1 MLQKY
6 KINDKIKL
14 FILTFLL
21 ICVNLNHLTL
31 FFCVFFYFFTNF
43 AHQNSKTMKKIL
55 IIWTLIMGIC
65 LKAGAVLKEKNL
77 DSTLVI
83 LRAELTKHYQE
94 LNEQRDEQQKQ
105 SQEVFRNLTQTMRQ
119 SNQNALML
127 YSQQQEYLFDLTYAC
142 HQATEQYQ
150 RFQRQQLPFR
160 EFISKTSGEIARYD
174 SLINSLQ
181 AMPTNIMGPQAKTD
195 RSVCMTL
202 ATVIKRTL
210 EDDSKQM
217 EDYIRYYNQTE
228 QRLKH
233 MNDYAQKRYY
243 DIQTSIFVNGG
254 DTYWNILRNIK
265 EKWQNMKEVVTH
277 KYTND
282 ESTRHSDWNMYWIL
296 GLFIAIGFYAL
307 VAIGIN
313 LLIFR
318 FMPKRFHNQEF
329 LKKRSSIMWA
339 TTTITLAVLMGL
351 IQHNSQQNFVI
362 MASGLLVEYLWLLA
376 VILISLLL
384 RVKGSQIRSAFKI
397 YAPLLLIGFVVITF
411 RIILIPS
418 ELVSL
423 IFPPILVVC
432 LLWQWLGIRRY
443 NKNIPRSD
451 MFYTYVS
458 MLVFIASAI
467 CSWAGYTLLAVQ
479 LLIWWIMQ
487 LTCILTITCI
497 SDYLKMYEGKHN
509 FSKRPVTQT
518 WLYTLIHQV
527 VLPVLIVCSVM
538 ISIYWAA
545 DVFNLSDMC
554 WDIFNYKFINQKN
567 LQVSI
572 VKLAIVISTWFL
584 FSWFSKTV
592 LSLMRMHFESKDATS
607 AESRMV
613 MGKNVIQLII
623 WGIWLLMTLAY
634 LHISVEWLLAISGGL
649 STGIGFASKD
659 IIENIYY
666 GASLMAGRIKAGDW
680 IEIDGTMGKVKSIS
694 YTSTIIESLYGEV
707 ITFQNAQLFAKNYKN
722 LTRNHG
728 YVLAVVPFGVAYGS
742 NLKQVTTLVEEAVNN
757 LHHQWMDPK
766 KTVKSV
772 VSEMAD
778 SSINFKLFIWAIAPK
793 KSYVVSDVLKCVYD
807 TLNAHGIQIPFPQRD
822 IHVINE
828 K

>member
-1 MLQKY
+1 MK
-6 KINDKIKL
+6 K
-14 FILTFLL
+14 LL
-21 ICVNLNHLTL
+21 IIM
-31 FFCVFFYFFTNF
+31 
-43 AHQNSKTMKKIL
+43 A
-55 IIWTLIMGIC
+55 LIMGVVS
-65 LKAGAVLKEKNL
+65 KAGAVLKEKNL

-83 LRAELTKHYQE
+83 LRAELVKHYQE
-94 LNEQRDEQQKQ
+94 LNDQRTEQRRQ
-105 SQEVFRNLTQTMRQ
+105 SQEVFTNLRETMKQ

-160 EFISKTSGEIARYD
+160 EFINNTSGEIARYD

-181 AMPTNIMGPQAKTD
+181 AMPTNLMGEQAKTN
-195 RSVCMTL
+195 RSVCLTL

-210 EDDSKQM
+210 EEDSQQM
-217 EDYIRYYNQTE
+217 EDYIKYYNMTE

-254 DTYWNILRNIK
+254 DTYLEILHNIK
-265 EKWQNMKEVVTH
+265 EKWQNMKEIVAR
-277 KYTND
+277 KYTTD
-282 ESTRHSDWNMYWIL
+282 ETTRHSDWNMYWIL
-296 GLFIAIGFYAL
+296 GLFVAIAFYAL

-313 LLIFR
+313 LLVFK
-318 FMPKRFHNQEF
+318 FMPRRFHTIEF

-339 TTTITLAVLMGL
+339 TTTITLAILMGL
-351 IQHNSQQNFVI
+351 IQYNSHQNFVI

-384 RVKGSQIRSAFKI
+384 RVNASQIKNAFKI

-423 IFPPILVVC
+423 IFPPVLIAC
-432 LLWQWLGIRRY
+432 LLWQWWGIRRY
-443 NKNIPRSD
+443 NRNIPRSD

-458 MLVFIASAI
+458 MAVFIASAC

-497 SDYLKMYEGKHN
+497 SDYLKMYEEKHH
-509 FSKRPVTQT
+509 FSNRPITQT
-518 WLYTLIHQV
+518 WLYTFTHKV

-554 WDIFNYKFINQKN
+554 WGIFNYQFIEQEN

-572 VKLAIVISTWFL
+572 VKLAVVISSWFL
-584 FSWFSKTV
+584 FLWISKTV
-592 LSLMRMHFESKDATS
+592 LSLMRLHFETKDPTT
-607 AESRMV
+607 AESRSV

-623 WGIWLLMTLAY
+623 WGIWLLSVLAY
-634 LHISVEWLLAISGGL
+634 LNISVAWLLAISGGL

-680 IEIDGTMGKVKSIS
+680 IEINGTMGKVTSIS
-694 YTSTIIESLYGEV
+694 YTSTMIESLYGEV
-707 ITFQNAQLFAKNYKN
+707 ITLQNAQLFKNNYKN

-757 LHHQWMDPK
+757 LHHQWMDSK
-766 KTVKSV
+766 KPVKSV

-778 SSINFKLFIWAIAPK
+778 SSINFKLYVWAVAPK
-793 KSYVVSDVLKCVYD
+793 KSYVISDVLKCVYD
-807 TLNAHGIQIPFPQRD
+807 TLNKNSIQIPFPQRD
-822 IHVINE
+822 VHLISE
-828 K
+828 

>member
-1 MLQKY
+1 
-6 KINDKIKL
+6 
-14 FILTFLL
+14 
-21 ICVNLNHLTL
+21 
-31 FFCVFFYFFTNF
+31 
-43 AHQNSKTMKKIL
+43 MKKIL
-55 IIWTLIMGIC
+55 IILALIMGVISE
-65 LKAGAVLKEKNL
+65 AGAVLKEKNL

-83 LRAELTKHYQE
+83 LRAELVKHYQE
-94 LNEQRDEQQKQ
+94 LNSQRDQQREQN
-105 SQEVFRNLTQTMRQ
+105 QEVFKNLTQTMKQ

-127 YSQQQEYLFDLTYAC
+127 YSQKEEYLFDLTYAC

-160 EFISKTSGEIARYD
+160 EYISNTDEEIARYD

-181 AMPTNIMGPQAKTD
+181 AMPTNIMGTQAQKD
-195 RSVCMTL
+195 RSVCLTL

-210 EDDSKQM
+210 EEDSQQM
-217 EDYIRYYNQTE
+217 QDYIRYYNITE

-254 DTYWNILRNIK
+254 DTYWDILRNIK
-265 EKWQNMKEVVTH
+265 EKWQNMKEIMAR
-277 KYTND
+277 KYTTD
-282 ESTRHSDWNMYWIL
+282 ETTKHSDWNMYWIF
-296 GLFIAIGFYAL
+296 GLF
-307 VAIGIN
+307 VAIAFYTILSIGLN

-318 FMPKRFHNQEF
+318 FMPKRFHTTEF
-329 LKKRSSIMWA
+329 LRKRRSIMWA
-339 TTTITLAVLMGL
+339 TTTITLAIVMGL
-351 IQHNSQQNFVI
+351 IQYNSHQNFVI

-384 RVKGSQIRSAFKI
+384 RVSGSQIRSAFKI

-423 IFPPILVVC
+423 IFPPILIAC
-432 LLWQWLGIRRY
+432 LLWQWFCIRRH
-443 NKNIPRSD
+443 NQNVPRSD

-458 MLVFIASAI
+458 MMVFIASAG

-497 SDYLKMYEGKHN
+497 SDYLKMYEEKHE
-509 FSKRPVTQT
+509 FSKKPVTKT
-518 WLYTLIHQV
+518 WFYTLIHQV

-554 WDIFNYKFINQKN
+554 WDIFNYKFIDQEN
-567 LQVSI
+567 LKVSV
-572 VKLAIVISTWFL
+572 VKLAVVISTWFL
-584 FSWFSKTV
+584 FRWISRTV
-592 LSLMRMHFESKDATS
+592 LSLMRLHFETKDPTT
-607 AESRMV
+607 AESRAV

-623 WGIWLLMTLAY
+623 WGIWLLTALAY
-634 LHISVEWLLAISGGL
+634 LNISVEWLLAISGGL

-666 GASLMAGRIKAGDW
+666 GASLMAGRIKVGDW
-680 IEIDGTMGKVKSIS
+680 IEIDGTMGKVTSIS
-694 YTSTIIESLYGEV
+694 YTSTIIESLYGEI
-707 ITFQNAQLFAKNYKN
+707 ITFQNSQLFTKNYKN

-728 YVLAVVPFGVAYGS
+728 YVLAVVPFGVSYGS
-742 NLKQVTTLVEEAVNN
+742 NLKQVTTLVEDAVNN
-757 LHHQWMDPK
+757 LHHKWMDPDK
-766 KTVKSV
+766 KVKSV

-778 SSINFKLFIWAIAPK
+778 SSINFKLYVWADAPK

-807 TLNAHGIQIPFPQRD
+807 TLNEHGIQIPFPQRD
-822 IHVINE
+822 VHIYSE
-828 K
+828 

>member
-1 MLQKY
+1 
-6 KINDKIKL
+6 
-14 FILTFLL
+14 
-21 ICVNLNHLTL
+21 
-31 FFCVFFYFFTNF
+31 
-43 AHQNSKTMKKIL
+43 MKKL
-55 IIWTLIMGIC
+55 IIIIALIMGMTSE
-65 LKAGAVLKEKNL
+65 AGAVLKEKNL

-83 LRAELTKHYQE
+83 LRAELVKHYQE
-94 LNEQRDEQQKQ
+94 LSDQRTEQRRQ
-105 SQEVFRNLTQTMRQ
+105 SQEVFRNLRETMKQ

-160 EFISKTSGEIARYD
+160 EFISNTSGEIARYD

-181 AMPTNIMGPQAKTD
+181 AMPTNIMGEQARTD
-195 RSVCMTL
+195 RSVCLTL
-202 ATVIKRTL
+202 ATVIKRTME
-210 EDDSKQM
+210 EDSQQM
-217 EDYIRYYNQTE
+217 EDYIRYYNMTE

-254 DTYWNILRNIK
+254 DTYLDILRNIK
-265 EKWQNMKEVVTH
+265 EKWQNMKEVVTK
-277 KYTND
+277 KYTTD
-282 ESTRHSDWNMYWIL
+282 EATKHSDWNLYWIF
-296 GLFIAIGFYAL
+296 GLFVAIAFYAL
-307 VAIGIN
+307 VAIGLN
-313 LLIFR
+313 LLVFK
-318 FMPKRFHNQEF
+318 FMPKRFHTVEF

-339 TTTITLAVLMGL
+339 TTTITLAILMGL
-351 IQHNSQQNFVI
+351 IQYNSHQNFVI

-384 RVKGSQIRSAFKI
+384 RVNASQIKNAFKI

-411 RIILIPS
+411 RIVLIPS

-423 IFPPILVVC
+423 IFPPVLIAC
-432 LLWQWLGIRRY
+432 LLWQWWGIRRY
-443 NKNIPRSD
+443 NRNIPRSD
-451 MFYTYVS
+451 MFYTYIS
-458 MLVFIASAI
+458 MAVFIASAC

-497 SDYLKMYEGKHN
+497 SDYLKMYEEKHQ
-509 FSKRPVTQT
+509 FSKRPITQT
-518 WLYTLIHQV
+518 WLYTFTHKV
-527 VLPVLIVCSVM
+527 VLPALIVCSVM

-554 WDIFNYKFINQKN
+554 WGIFNYKFIDQEN
-567 LQVSI
+567 LKVSI
-572 VKLAIVISTWFL
+572 VKLAVVISSWFL
-584 FSWFSKTV
+584 FSWISKTI
-592 LSLMRMHFESKDATS
+592 LSLMRLHFETKDPST
-607 AESRMV
+607 AESRSV
-613 MGKNVIQLII
+613 MGKNVVQLII
-623 WGIWLLMTLAY
+623 WGIWLLSVLAY
-634 LHISVEWLLAISGGL
+634 LDISVAWLLAISGGL

-680 IEIDGTMGKVKSIS
+680 IEINGTMGKVTSIS

-707 ITFQNAQLFAKNYKN
+707 ITFQNAQLFKNNYKN

-742 NLKQVTTLVEEAVNN
+742 NLKQVATIVEEAVND

-766 KTVKSV
+766 KPVKSV

-778 SSINFKLFIWAIAPK
+778 SSVNFKLFVWAEAPK
-793 KSYVVSDVLKCVYD
+793 KSYVISDVLKCVYD
-807 TLNAHGIQIPFPQRD
+807 TLKDHDIQIPFPQRD
-822 IHVINE
+822 VHLISE
-828 K
+828 

>member
-1 MLQKY
+1 
-6 KINDKIKL
+6 
-14 FILTFLL
+14 
-21 ICVNLNHLTL
+21 
-31 FFCVFFYFFTNF
+31 
-43 AHQNSKTMKKIL
+43 MKKIL
-55 IIWTLIMGIC
+55 IIMALILGMVSE
-65 LKAGAVLKEKNL
+65 ADAVLKEKNL

-94 LNEQRDEQQKQ
+94 LNDQRAEQRQQ
-105 SQEVFRNLTQTMRQ
+105 SQEVFRNLRETMKQ

-160 EFISKTSGEIARYD
+160 EFINNTSGEIARYD

-181 AMPTNIMGPQAKTD
+181 AMPTNIMGERAKTD
-195 RSVCMTL
+195 RSVCLTL

-210 EDDSKQM
+210 EEDSQQM
-217 EDYIRYYNQTE
+217 EDYIRYYNMTE

-254 DTYWNILRNIK
+254 DTYLDILRNVK
-265 EKWQNMKEVVTH
+265 EKWQNMKEVVTK
-277 KYTND
+277 KYTTD
-282 ESTRHSDWNMYWIL
+282 EATKHSDWNLYWIF
-296 GLFIAIGFYAL
+296 GLFVAIAFYAL
-307 VAIGIN
+307 IAIGIN
-313 LLIFR
+313 LLVFK
-318 FMPKRFHNQEF
+318 FMPKRFHTLEF
-329 LKKRSSIMWA
+329 LRKRSSIMWA
-339 TTTITLAVLMGL
+339 TTTITLAILMGL
-351 IQHNSQQNFVI
+351 IQYNSHQNFVI

-384 RVKGSQIRSAFKI
+384 RVNASQIKNAFKI

-423 IFPPILVVC
+423 IFPPVLIAC
-432 LLWQWLGIRRY
+432 LLWQWWGIRRY
-443 NKNIPRSD
+443 NRNIPRSD
-451 MFYTYVS
+451 MFYTYIS
-458 MLVFIASAI
+458 MAVFIASAA

-497 SDYLKMYEGKHN
+497 SDYLKMYEEKHH
-509 FSKRPVTQT
+509 FSQRPITQT
-518 WLYTLIHQV
+518 WLYTFTHKVI
-527 VLPVLIVCSVM
+527 LPALIVCSVM

-554 WDIFNYKFINQKN
+554 WGIFNYKFIEQEN
-567 LQVSI
+567 LKVSI
-572 VKLAIVISTWFL
+572 VKLAVVISSWFL
-584 FSWFSKTV
+584 FSWISKTV
-592 LSLMRMHFESKDATS
+592 LSLMRLHFETKDPTT
-607 AESRMV
+607 AESRSV

-623 WGIWLLMTLAY
+623 WGIWLLAVLAY
-634 LHISVEWLLAISGGL
+634 LDISVAWLLAISGGL

-680 IEIDGTMGKVKSIS
+680 IEVDGTMGKVRSIS
-694 YTSTIIESLYGEV
+694 YTSTMIESLYGEV
-707 ITFQNAQLFAKNYKN
+707 ITFQNAQLFKNNYKN

-742 NLKQVTTLVEEAVNN
+742 NLKQVTTLVEEAVNK
-757 LHHQWMDPK
+757 LHHQWMDSK
-766 KTVKSV
+766 KPVKSV
-772 VSEMAD
+772 VSEMGD
-778 SSINFKLFIWAIAPK
+778 SSINFKLFVWAEAPK
-793 KSYVVSDVLKCVYD
+793 KSYVISDVLKCVYD
-807 TLNAHGIQIPFPQRD
+807 TLNNNGIQIPFPQRD
-822 IHVINE
+822 VHLISE
-828 K
+828 

>member
-1 MLQKY
+1 
-6 KINDKIKL
+6 
-14 FILTFLL
+14 
-21 ICVNLNHLTL
+21 
-31 FFCVFFYFFTNF
+31 
-43 AHQNSKTMKKIL
+43 MKKIL
-55 IIWTLIMGIC
+55 IIMALILGMVSE
-65 LKAGAVLKEKNL
+65 ADAVLKEKNL

-94 LNEQRDEQQKQ
+94 LNDQRAEQRQQ
-105 SQEVFRNLTQTMRQ
+105 SQEVFRNLRETMKQ

-160 EFISKTSGEIARYD
+160 EFINNTSGEIARYD

-181 AMPTNIMGPQAKTD
+181 AMPTNIMGERAKTD
-195 RSVCMTL
+195 RSVCLTL

-210 EDDSKQM
+210 EEDSQQM
-217 EDYIRYYNQTE
+217 EDYIRYYNMTE

-254 DTYWNILRNIK
+254 DTYLDILRNVK
-265 EKWQNMKEVVTH
+265 EKWQNMKEVVTK
-277 KYTND
+277 KYTTD
-282 ESTRHSDWNMYWIL
+282 EATKHSDWNLYWIF
-296 GLFIAIGFYAL
+296 GLFVAIAFYAL
-307 VAIGIN
+307 IAIGIN
-313 LLIFR
+313 LLVFK
-318 FMPKRFHNQEF
+318 FMPKRFHTLEF
-329 LKKRSSIMWA
+329 LRKRSSIMWA
-339 TTTITLAVLMGL
+339 TTTITLAILMGL
-351 IQHNSQQNFVI
+351 IQYNSHQNFVI

-384 RVKGSQIRSAFKI
+384 RVNASQIKNAFKI

-423 IFPPILVVC
+423 IFPPVLIAC
-432 LLWQWLGIRRY
+432 LLWQWWGIRRY
-443 NKNIPRSD
+443 NRNIPRSD
-451 MFYTYVS
+451 MFYTYIS
-458 MLVFIASAI
+458 MAVFIASAA

-497 SDYLKMYEGKHN
+497 SDYLKMYEEKHH
-509 FSKRPVTQT
+509 FSQRPITQT
-518 WLYTLIHQV
+518 WLYTFTHKVI
-527 VLPVLIVCSVM
+527 LPALIVCSVM

-554 WDIFNYKFINQKN
+554 WGIFNYKFIEQEN
-567 LQVSI
+567 LKVSI
-572 VKLAIVISTWFL
+572 VKLAVVISSWFL
-584 FSWFSKTV
+584 FSWISKTV
-592 LSLMRMHFESKDATS
+592 LSLMRLHFETKDPTT
-607 AESRMV
+607 AESRSV

-623 WGIWLLMTLAY
+623 WGIWLLAVLAY
-634 LHISVEWLLAISGGL
+634 LDISVAWLLAISGGL

-680 IEIDGTMGKVKSIS
+680 IEINGTMGKVTSIS
-694 YTSTIIESLYGEV
+694 YTSTMIESLYGEV
-707 ITFQNAQLFAKNYKN
+707 ITFQNAQLFKNNYKN

-742 NLKQVTTLVEEAVNN
+742 NLKQVTTLVEEAVNK
-757 LHHQWMDPK
+757 LHHQWMDSK
-766 KTVKSV
+766 KPVKSV
-772 VSEMAD
+772 VSEMGD
-778 SSINFKLFIWAIAPK
+778 SSINFKLFVWAEAPK
-793 KSYVVSDVLKCVYD
+793 KSYVVSDVLKCVYN
-807 TLNAHGIQIPFPQRD
+807 TLNDNGIQIPFPQRD
-822 IHVINE
+822 VHLISE
-828 K
+828 

>member
-1 MLQKY
+1 
-6 KINDKIKL
+6 
-14 FILTFLL
+14 
-21 ICVNLNHLTL
+21 
-31 FFCVFFYFFTNF
+31 
-43 AHQNSKTMKKIL
+43 MKKTL
-55 IIWTLIMGIC
+55 IILALIMGMVSE
-65 LKAGAVLKEKNL
+65 AGAVLKEKNL

-94 LNEQRDEQQKQ
+94 LNDQRTEQRRQ
-105 SQEVFRNLTQTMRQ
+105 SQEVFTNLRETMNQ

-127 YSQQQEYLFDLTYAC
+127 YSQKQEYLFDLTYAC

-160 EFISKTSGEIARYD
+160 EFISNTSGEIARYD

-181 AMPTNIMGPQAKTD
+181 AMPTNIMGERAKTD
-195 RSVCMTL
+195 RSVCLTL
-202 ATVIKRTL
+202 ATVIKRTME
-210 EDDSKQM
+210 EDSQQM
-217 EDYIRYYNQTE
+217 EDYIRYYNMTE

-254 DTYWNILRNIK
+254 DTYLEILRNIK
-265 EKWQNMKEVVTH
+265 EKWQDMKEIVTR
-277 KYTND
+277 KYTTD
-282 ESTRHSDWNMYWIL
+282 ETTKHSDWNMYWIF
-296 GLFIAIGFYAL
+296 GLFVAIGFYAL
-307 VAIGIN
+307 IAIGIN
-313 LLIFR
+313 LLVFK
-318 FMPKRFHNQEF
+318 FMPKRFHTLEF

-339 TTTITLAVLMGL
+339 TTTITLAILMGL
-351 IQHNSQQNFVI
+351 IQYNSHQNFVI

-384 RVKGSQIRSAFKI
+384 RVNASQIKNAFKI

-423 IFPPILVVC
+423 IFPPVLIAC
-432 LLWQWLGIRRY
+432 LLWQWWGIRRY

-458 MLVFIASAI
+458 MMVFIASAV

-497 SDYLKMYEGKHN
+497 SDYLKMYEEKHH
-509 FSKRPVTQT
+509 FSQRPITQT
-518 WLYTLIHQV
+518 WLYTFTHKV

-554 WDIFNYKFINQKN
+554 WGIFNHKFINQEN
-567 LQVSI
+567 LQVSV
-572 VKLAIVISTWFL
+572 VKLAVVISTWFL
-584 FSWFSKTV
+584 FSWLSKTI
-592 LSLMRMHFESKDATS
+592 LSLMRLHFETKDPTT
-607 AESRMV
+607 AESRSV

-623 WGIWLLMTLAY
+623 WGVWLLMTLAY

-694 YTSTIIESLYGEV
+694 YTSTMIESLYGEV
-707 ITFQNAQLFAKNYKN
+707 ITFQNAQLFKNNYKN
-722 LTRNHG
+722 LTRNNG

-742 NLKQVTTLVEEAVNN
+742 NLKQVTTLVEEAVNK
-757 LHHQWMDPK
+757 LHHKWMDSK
-766 KTVKSV
+766 KPVKSV

-778 SSINFKLFIWAIAPK
+778 SSINFKLFVWADAPK
-793 KSYVVSDVLKCVYD
+793 KSYVISDVLKCVYD
-807 TLNAHGIQIPFPQRD
+807 TLNANGIQIPFPQRD
-822 IHVINE
+822 VHLISE

>member
-1 MLQKY
+1 
-6 KINDKIKL
+6 
-14 FILTFLL
+14 
-21 ICVNLNHLTL
+21 
-31 FFCVFFYFFTNF
+31 
-43 AHQNSKTMKKIL
+43 MKKTL
-55 IIWTLIMGIC
+55 IILALIIGMVSE
-65 LKAGAVLKEKNL
+65 AGAVLKEKNL

-94 LNEQRDEQQKQ
+94 LSDQRTEQRRQ
-105 SQEVFRNLTQTMRQ
+105 SQEVFTNLRETMKQ

-142 HQATEQYQ
+142 HQATEQYH

-160 EFISKTSGEIARYD
+160 EFINNTSGEIARYD
-174 SLINSLQ
+174 SLVNSLL
-181 AMPTNIMGPQAKTD
+181 AMPTNIMGEQARID
-195 RSVCMTL
+195 RSVCLTL

-210 EDDSKQM
+210 EEDSQQM
-217 EDYIRYYNQTE
+217 EDYIKFYNMTE

-254 DTYWNILRNIK
+254 DTYLEILHNIK
-265 EKWQNMKEVVTH
+265 EKWQDMKEIVTR
-277 KYTND
+277 KYTTD
-282 ESTRHSDWNMYWIL
+282 ETTKHSDWNLYWIF
-296 GLFIAIGFYAL
+296 GLFVAIAFYAL
-307 VAIGIN
+307 LAIGIN
-313 LLIFR
+313 LLVFK
-318 FMPKRFHNQEF
+318 FMPRRFHTKEF

-339 TTTITLAVLMGL
+339 TTTITLALLMGI
-351 IQHNSQQNFVI
+351 IQYNSHQNFVI

-384 RVKGSQIRSAFKI
+384 RVNASQIKNAFKI

-411 RIILIPS
+411 RIVLIPS

-423 IFPPILVVC
+423 IFPPVLIAC
-432 LLWQWLGIRRY
+432 LLWQWWGIRRY
-443 NKNIPRSD
+443 NRNIPRSD

-458 MLVFIASAI
+458 MAVFIASAC

-497 SDYLKMYEGKHN
+497 SDYLKMYEEKHQ
-509 FSKRPVTQT
+509 FSTKPVTQT
-518 WLYTLIHQV
+518 WLYTFTHKV
-527 VLPVLIVCSVM
+527 VLPILIVCSVM
-538 ISIYWAA
+538 LSIYWAA

-554 WDIFNYKFINQKN
+554 WGIFNHKFINQEN
-567 LQVSI
+567 LQVSV
-572 VKLAIVISTWFL
+572 VKLAVVISSWFL
-584 FSWFSKTV
+584 FSWISKTI
-592 LSLMRMHFESKDATS
+592 LSLMRLHFETKDPTT
-607 AESRMV
+607 AESRSV

-623 WGIWLLMTLAY
+623 WGIWLLSVLAY
-634 LHISVEWLLAISGGL
+634 LDISVAWLLAISGGL

-680 IEIDGTMGKVKSIS
+680 IEINGTMGKVTSIS
-694 YTSTIIESLYGEV
+694 YTSTMIESLYGEV
-707 ITFQNAQLFAKNYKN
+707 ITFQNAQLFKNNYKN

-742 NLKQVTTLVEEAVNN
+742 NLKQVATLVETAINN
-757 LHHQWMDPK
+757 LDHKWIDPEK
-766 KTVKSV
+766 PVKSV
-772 VSEMAD
+772 VSEMGD
-778 SSINFKLFIWAIAPK
+778 SSINFKLFVWAEAPK
-793 KSYVVSDVLKCVYD
+793 KSYVISDVLKCVYD
-807 TLNAHGIQIPFPQRD
+807 TLNKNDIQIPFPQRD
-822 IHVINE
+822 VHLIRE
-828 K
+828 E

>member
-1 MLQKY
+1 
-6 KINDKIKL
+6 
-14 FILTFLL
+14 
-21 ICVNLNHLTL
+21 
-31 FFCVFFYFFTNF
+31 
-43 AHQNSKTMKKIL
+43 MKKIL
-55 IIWTLIMGIC
+55 IIMALILGMVSE
-65 LKAGAVLKEKNL
+65 ADAVLKEKNL

-94 LNEQRDEQQKQ
+94 LNDQRAEQRQQ
-105 SQEVFRNLTQTMRQ
+105 SQEVFRNLRETMKQ

-160 EFISKTSGEIARYD
+160 EFINNTSGEIARYD

-181 AMPTNIMGPQAKTD
+181 AMPTNIMGERAKTD
-195 RSVCMTL
+195 RSVCLTL

-210 EDDSKQM
+210 EEDSQQM
-217 EDYIRYYNQTE
+217 EDYIRYYNMTE

-254 DTYWNILRNIK
+254 DTYLDILRNVK
-265 EKWQNMKEVVTH
+265 EKWQNMKEVVTK
-277 KYTND
+277 KYTTD
-282 ESTRHSDWNMYWIL
+282 EATKHSDWNLYWIF
-296 GLFIAIGFYAL
+296 GLFVAIAFYAL
-307 VAIGIN
+307 IAIGIN
-313 LLIFR
+313 LLVFK
-318 FMPKRFHNQEF
+318 FMPKRFHTLEF
-329 LKKRSSIMWA
+329 LRKRSSIMWA
-339 TTTITLAVLMGL
+339 TTTITLAILMGL
-351 IQHNSQQNFVI
+351 IQYNSHQNFVI

-384 RVKGSQIRSAFKI
+384 RVNATQIKHAFKI

-423 IFPPILVVC
+423 IFPPVLIAC
-432 LLWQWLGIRRY
+432 LLWQWWGIRRY
-443 NKNIPRSD
+443 NRNIPRSD
-451 MFYTYVS
+451 MFYTYIS
-458 MLVFIASAI
+458 MAVFIASAA

-497 SDYLKMYEGKHN
+497 SDYLKMYEEKHH
-509 FSKRPVTQT
+509 FSQRPITQT
-518 WLYTLIHQV
+518 WLYTFTHKVI
-527 VLPVLIVCSVM
+527 LPALIVCSVM

-554 WDIFNYKFINQKN
+554 WGIFNYKFIEQEN
-567 LQVSI
+567 LKVSI
-572 VKLAIVISTWFL
+572 VKLAVVISSWFL
-584 FSWFSKTV
+584 FSWISKTV
-592 LSLMRMHFESKDATS
+592 LSLMRLHFETKDPTT
-607 AESRMV
+607 AESRSV

-623 WGIWLLMTLAY
+623 WGVWLLAVLAY
-634 LHISVEWLLAISGGL
+634 LDISVAWLLAISGGL

-680 IEIDGTMGKVKSIS
+680 IEINGTMGKVTSIS
-694 YTSTIIESLYGEV
+694 YTSTMIESLYGEV
-707 ITFQNAQLFAKNYKN
+707 ITFQNAQLFKNNYKN

-742 NLKQVTTLVEEAVNN
+742 NLKQVTTLVEEAVNK
-757 LHHQWMDPK
+757 LHHQWMDSK
-766 KTVKSV
+766 KPVKSV
-772 VSEMAD
+772 VSEMGD
-778 SSINFKLFIWAIAPK
+778 SSINFKLFVWAEAPK
-793 KSYVVSDVLKCVYD
+793 KSYVVSDVLKCVYN
-807 TLNAHGIQIPFPQRD
+807 TLNDNGIQIPFPQRD
-822 IHVINE
+822 VHLISE
-828 K
+828 